1 MDGLAQLGTLD
12 GMKGMTGLAPS
23 PLSVAVIDGNPLLAD
38 GISALLAQDA
48 GFVARAV
55 ALVGGT
61 DGAAIFDVI
70 LIDPAQFVI
79 PAQELA
85 RDLGGFG
92 AALVAYSGGLSTDL
106 ARECIAA
113 GFRGV
118 LPKTVSFEVL
128 KAALA
133 TTAQGGIFI
142 DAAFS
147 AAIAQ
152 KLGAE
157 DPPKPAQDA
166 CLSERELFVLKSVA
180 HGKTMKEIGKELALS
195 SKTVETYKARGSSK
209 LNLTGRRQIVE
220 FAIAQGW
227 VESSRADIG

>member
-1 MDGLAQLGTLD
+1 MA
-12 GMKGMTGLAPS
+12 S
-23 PLSVAVIDGNPLLAD
+23 PDLRLSIAIIDANPLLAD
-38 GISALLAQDA
+38 GISALLMQDTNFAARTVFLGPGADLA
-48 GFVARAV
+48 GH
-55 ALVGGT
+55 GG
-61 DGAAIFDVI
+61 FDVI
-70 LIDPAQFVI
+70 IIDPAQTEVT
-79 PAQELA
+79 PEALVRELSG
-85 RDLGGFG
+85 RGTS
-92 AALVAYSGGLSTDL
+92 LVAYSGALSMEL
-106 ARECIAA
+106 ARDCIIA

-128 KAALA
+128 KTALA

-142 DAAFS
+142 DAAFT

-152 KLGAE
+152 RPSAE

-166 CLSERELFVLKSVA
+166 CLSEREMSVLKSVA

-209 LNLTGRRQIVE
+209 LNLSGRRQIVE

-227 VESSRADIG
+227 VESVRAHAG

>member
-1 MDGLAQLGTLD
+1 MSFVDT
-12 GMKGMTGLAPS
+12 S
-23 PLSVAVIDGNPLLAD
+23 LSIAVIDGNPLLAD

-48 GFVARAV
+48 SFKARAV
-55 ALVGGT
+55 ALAEGA
-61 DGAAIFDVI
+61 DGFDVI
-70 LIDPAQFVI
+70 LIDPAQFSVT
-79 PAQELA
+79 PGELA
-85 RDLGGFG
+85 RELGSSG
-92 AALVAYSGGLSTDL
+92 AALVAYSAGMSTDL

-118 LPKTVSFEVL
+118 LPKTVSFDVL

-133 TTAQGGIFI
+133 TTARGGIFI
-142 DAAFS
+142 DAAYS
-147 AAIAQ
+147 AAIALR
-152 KLGAE
+152 LGAE

-166 CLSERELFVLKSVA
+166 CLSQRELFVLKSVA

-209 LNLTGRRQIVE
+209 LNLSGRRQIVE

-227 VESSRADIG
+227 VESTPAAAI